1 MAPRFEAFEIEEDVE
16 FGRLWRLSSSE
27 VSVRRLLLHLL
38 LMATL
43 LVRLAGARSAAVT
56 DPGALLDAVLKA
68 HGGADKLEAVKG
80 YKMEGSVEAKIRG
93 SIAAT
98 TRLFARPGNLRVDL
112 AYPDHTE
119 IRVVK
124 DGKGWRTSQNGIA
137 ETTGPMLDS
146 MSLQAARAAIPWVL
160 RDNRS
165 KLKAAAP
172 VTVEGKELEGLE
184 LALGPTTTLRA
195 WVDPVTHYV
204 RRSQSVIASPQMN
217 MEFST
222 IYSDYRSVDGVTFA
236 FHEDNFAG
244 DAPTGSTV
252 ITKVTLNP
260 TEAIEV
266 PGSVRP

>member
-1 MAPRFEAFEIEEDVE
+1 VAPRFEAFETEENVE
-16 FGRLWRLSSSE
+16 FGHSWCPSSSE
-27 VSVRRLLLHLL
+27 VSPRRLLLPLV

-68 HGGADKLEAVKG
+68 YGGADKLQAVRG
-80 YKMEGSVEAKIRG
+80 YKMEGSVEAKMRG
-93 SIAAT
+93 SSAAT

-112 AYPDHTE
+112 AYPDLTE

-137 ETTGPMLDS
+137 EATGPMLDS

-172 VTVEGKELEGLE
+172 VTMDGKELEGLE
-184 LALGPTTTLRA
+184 VALGPTMILRA
-195 WVDPVTHYV
+195 WVDPATHYV
-204 RRSQSVIASPQMN
+204 RRSQSVIASAQMN

-222 IYSDYRSVDGVTFA
+222 IYSDYRSVDGVIFA
-236 FHEDNFAG
+236 FHEENFAG
-244 DAPTGSTV
+244 HTPTGSTA
-252 ITKVTLNP
+252 ITTVTLNP
-260 TEAIEV
+260 VEAIEV